1 MKIQFDTHYNQTQPN
16 FKRVN
21 MPPRQK
27 MIEYLGDIASADV
40 YEKAKPELEK
50 LSKRYGT
57 DFDFKIPENEIFQAI
72 ETRALDLF
80 VKGKQIYYG
89 YSPYVHAHEPLFR
102 DNYPEM
108 LTEILKIHVRQAVR
122 RAFNFGSK

>member
-1 MKIQFDTHYNQTQPN
+1 MKIQFDTFSNQNQLN
-16 FKRVN
+16 FKKVN

-27 MIEYLGDIASADV
+27 MIEYLGDISSADV

-50 LSKRYGT
+50 LSKICRV
-57 DFDFKIPENEIFQAI
+57 DFDFKIPENEIFQDI

-89 YSPYVHAHEPLFR
+89 YSPYNHAHEPLFR

-108 LTEILKIHVRQAVR
+108 LTEILKSNIRLALR
-122 RAFNFGSK
+122 KALNF